1 MEYPLLFALGGAAY
15 AALEIVWRGGTHW
28 TMFLAGG
35 VCLCWLQ
42 WLAYQPGLSLAGASL
57 AGTAG
62 VTGLEFAVGLF
73 CTRVLHLSVWDY
85 SREWGNYAGL
95 ICPKY
100 TLLWLMLCTWVVL
113 VMRLLAGFYAVT
125 APSPA
130 FPP

>member
-42 WLAYQPGLSLAGASL
+42 WLACQPGLSLAGASL
-57 AGTAG
+57 AGAAG

-85 SREWGNYAGL
+85 SREWGNLAGL

-100 TLLWLMLCTWVVL
+100 TLLWLLLCTWVVL
-113 VMRLLAGFYAVT
+113 VMRSLQKSNLAIDILANLC
-125 APSPA
+125 
-130 FPP
+130 